1 MASGSTTGR
10 QTCFLPQATSNFVKT
25 LAQPQA
31 RKPHVA
37 RHSVFSGPRKHSGKS
52 SNLTLS
58 KSVRGY
64 ICLTE
69 LPALDKVH
77 LHKNNEQHHCCV
89 PLFFVFIYFTI
100 KLESRPSPPKTLRW
114 GTSLDNLSFFGAPAF
129 VVLKSTSGAMNSVPL
144 DISVCLFQG
153 SPTFL
158 WWCIPS
164 AFRQMSMYPLN
175 FFWQNLNKITKI
187 LWIFNRT
194 SRLLEL
200 QKVDSGFMSQS

>member
-129 VVLKSTSGAMNSVPL
+129 VVLKSTSGAMNSVSPNK
-144 DISVCLFQG
+144 SVYLFAKRG
-153 SPTFL
+153 FL
-158 WWCIPS
+158 KMAPK
-164 AFRQMSMYPLN
+164 PN
-175 FFWQNLNKITKI
+175 
-187 LWIFNRT
+187 
-194 SRLLEL
+194 
-200 QKVDSGFMSQS
+200 